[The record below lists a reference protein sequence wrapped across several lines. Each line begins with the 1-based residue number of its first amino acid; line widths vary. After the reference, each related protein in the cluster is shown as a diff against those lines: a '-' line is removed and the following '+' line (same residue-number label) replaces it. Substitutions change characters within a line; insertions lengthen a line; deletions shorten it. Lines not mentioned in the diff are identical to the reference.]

1 MGQITRQELS
11 DSVNTELDSFSKLP
25 KSLKTTKQNKDAE
38 GIYTKIFYRDKKT
51 NVLYATSTLS
61 GGVTP
66 NYTTR
71 TIEFYDGNG
80 NVTQKDVFTL
90 TYDSDGILISEV

>member
-1 MGQITRQELS
+1 MGKITRQELS
-11 DSVNTELDSFSKLP
+11 TEINTELDSFSKLP
-25 KSLKTTKQNKDAE
+25 KSLKVTKQSKDSE
-38 GIYTKIFYRDKKT
+38 GIFTKIFYRDKKT
-51 NVLYATSTLS
+51 NALYATSTLS
-61 GGVTP
+61 GGATP

-80 NVTQKDVFTL
+80 NVTQKDVFAL